1 MVFSSIPFIF
11 FFLPL
16 TLAAYHVA
24 PRRLK
29 NGVLLLASLAFYAV
43 GSGKLVLL
51 LVGTNLVN
59 WGLVRRLDAA
69 HRRGDDRARRLVTA
83 AALVLDV
90 AVLGYFKYANFL
102 VDQVNVARVMF
113 GADALPWTTVLLPIG
128 ISFFTFQRMSYTID
142 VSRGVRPALAN
153 PWTHLLYVALFPQ
166 LIAGP
171 IVRYQ
176 DIDEQLKRDRRVSI
190 DDIGEGALRFAH
202 GLAKKVLIAD
212 VVAPVADAV
221 FELPGTPSTGAVWV
235 AALAYTVQ
243 IYADF
248 SGYSDMAIGL
258 GRMFG
263 FAFPENFRRPYS
275 ALSITDFWRR
285 WHITLS
291 TWFRDYLY
299 IPLGGSQTSTRS
311 RVYANL
317 AVVFLATGLWHGAAW
332 TFVFWG
338 AYHGGLLMLERVTGQ
353 RATDAAAASFVWG
366 RRALTFVLVVFGWVL
381 FRARSMS
388 QAARFL
394 KAMVVPTGTE
404 FSPELAL
411 ALTPQTTFT
420 LVAALIV
427 LVLLPR
433 DFVAGLSLTRSSRTP
448 VVAWRYATILVL
460 LPAAVVV
467 AASTTFSPFLYF
479 RF

>member
-16 TLAAYHVA
+16 TLAAYHLA
-24 PRRLK
+24 PRRVRNTVLLVASLVFYAA
-29 NGVLLLASLAFYAV
+29 GSGRFVLLLIL
-43 GSGKLVLL
+43 
-51 LVGTNLVN
+51 TNAIN
-59 WGLVRRLDAA
+59 FGLVAGLDAA
-69 HRRGDDRARRLVTA
+69 RTAGDEQRRRVLTA
-83 AALVLDV
+83 IALVLDV
-90 AVLGYFKYANFL
+90 GVLAWFKYANFL
-102 VDQVNVARVMF
+102 VDQVNLARVMF
-113 GADALPWTTVLLPIG
+113 GTDALPWTSVLLPIG

-142 VSRGVRPALAN
+142 VSRGVRPALRN
-153 PWTHLLYVALFPQ
+153 PFDHLLYVVLFPQ

-176 DIDEQLKRDRRVSI
+176 DIDEQLRADRRVRF
-190 DDIGEGALRFAH
+190 DDIGVGAIRFAH

-212 VVAPVADAV
+212 TVAPIADAV
-221 FELPGTPSTGAVWV
+221 FELPGTPSSLAVWIAV
-235 AALAYTVQ
+235 LAYAVQ

-258 GRMFG
+258 GHMFG
-263 FAFPENFRRPYS
+263 FTFPENFRRPYS

-299 IPLGGSQTSTRS
+299 IPLGGSQTSTRY
-311 RVYANL
+311 RVYLNL
-317 AVVFLATGLWHGAAW
+317 SLVFLATGFWHGAAW

-338 AYHGGLLMLERVTGQ
+338 GYHGALLMLERVTGQ
-353 RATDAAAASFVWG
+353 RVTDAATARFVAA

-394 KAMVVPTGTE
+394 KAMVVPSGTGLTA
-404 FSPELAL
+404 ELAHALTTQASLTL
-411 ALTPQTTFT
+411 ALS
-420 LVAALIV
+420 LVV

-433 DFVAGLSLTRSSRTP
+433 DFVAGRTLTSSTRRP
-448 VVAWRYATILVL
+448 VVVWRYATAFLL
-460 LPAAVVV
+460 LPATAVVT
-467 AASTTFSPFLYF
+467 ASTTFSPFLYF